1 MVSYEMYEP
10 AYIMAVRN
18 TTLPYFIHMDNIN
31 EARKKEAT
39 LEDHSDLLRKLR
51 TKPVARRSTYSPTN
65 AYKIKPILDKL
76 LDGQKDIV
84 VTAEETGYTVNTLYV
99 KLTDGFK
106 FLVDNSTEYG
116 PIYADLRTQV
126 SFRKTNAG
134 VLIYY
139 KDTTRNQIKAKE
151 LQHEFAD
158 SSVWK
163 GELLAWLQTAEEL
176 DTFNRENV
184 RVDTKDT
191 KWLEDQQKLVDF
203 EFDTDNGALNVVR

>member
-1 MVSYEMYEP
+1 MSEP
-10 AYIMAVRN
+10 AFMSVRN
-18 TTLPYFIHMDNIN
+18 TTLPYFIHMDNTN
-31 EARKKEAT
+31 TPHRRESA
-39 LEDHSDLLRKLR
+39 LEDHSNLLRKIR
-51 TKPVARRSTYSPTN
+51 TKPAARRSTYSPTN

-76 LDGQKDIV
+76 LDGQKDMLI
-84 VTAEETGYTVNTLYV
+84 TADDTGYTVNTLYV
-99 KLTDGFK
+99 KLLDGFK

-126 SFRKTNAG
+126 SFRKTSAG

-139 KDTTRNQIKAKE
+139 KDTTRNQLKAIE

-163 GELLAWLQTAEEL
+163 GELLTWLQTAEEM

-184 RVDTKDT
+184 RVDTGDT

-203 EFDTDNGALNVVR
+203 EFDTGNGSLNVVR

>member
-1 MVSYEMYEP
+1 
-10 AYIMAVRN
+10 MAVRN
-18 TTLPYFIHMDNIN
+18 TTLPYFIHMDDIN
-31 EARKKEAT
+31 NTDKIRAKAAT
-39 LEDHSDLLRKLR
+39 LEDHSALLRKMR
-51 TKPVARRSTYSPTN
+51 TKSAVSRSTYSPTS

-76 LDGQKDIV
+76 LNGEKDIV
-84 VTAEETGYTVNTLYV
+84 ITAEETGYTVNTLYV

-106 FLVDNSTEYG
+106 FLVDNSAEYG
-116 PIYADLRTQV
+116 PIYGELRTQV
-126 SFRKTNAG
+126 ALRKTNAG
-134 VLIYY
+134 VLIYF
-139 KDTTRNQIKAKE
+139 KDTTRNQIKARE

-163 GELLAWLQTAEEL
+163 GELLAWLQTAEEM

-191 KWLEDQQKLVDF
+191 KWLEEQQKLVDF

>member
-1 MVSYEMYEP
+1 MS
-10 AYIMAVRN
+10 VRN
-18 TTLPYFIHMDNIN
+18 TTLPYFIHMDNTN
-31 EARKKEAT
+31 EAHKREAT
-39 LEDHSDLLRKLR
+39 LEDHSDLLRKIR
-51 TKPVARRSTYSPTN
+51 TKPAARRSTYSPTN

-76 LDGQKDIV
+76 LDGQKDMLI
-84 VTAEETGYTVNTLYV
+84 TAKDTGYTVNTLYV

-106 FLVDNSTEYG
+106 FLVDNSTKYG

-126 SFRKTNAG
+126 SFRKTSAG

-139 KDTTRNQIKAKE
+139 KDTTRNQIKARE
-151 LQHEFAD
+151 LQYEFAD

-191 KWLEDQQKLVDF
+191 KWLEEQQKLVDF

>member
-1 MVSYEMYEP
+1 
-10 AYIMAVRN
+10 MAVRN
-18 TTLPYFIHMDNIN
+18 TTLSCFIHMDNIN

-39 LEDHSDLLRKLR
+39 LEDHSDLLRKMR
-51 TKPVARRSTYSPTN
+51 TKPMVRRSTYSPTN

-106 FLVDNSTEYG
+106 FLVDNSAEYG
-116 PIYADLRTQV
+116 PIYGELRTQV
-126 SFRKTNAG
+126 ALRKTNAG
-134 VLIYY
+134 VLIYF
-139 KDTTRNQIKAKE
+139 KDTTRNQIKARE
-151 LQHEFAD
+151 LQYEFAD

-163 GELLAWLQTAEEL
+163 GELLAWLQTAEEM